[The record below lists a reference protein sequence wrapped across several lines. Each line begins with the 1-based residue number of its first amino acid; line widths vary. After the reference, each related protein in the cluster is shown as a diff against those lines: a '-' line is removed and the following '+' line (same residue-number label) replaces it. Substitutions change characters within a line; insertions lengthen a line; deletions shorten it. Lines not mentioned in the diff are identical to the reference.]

1 MTKKLGI
8 FDVNAVV
15 AKTTGERKRALNK
28 RLTISEALDIVV
40 SQMQAANLAERT
52 ISDYQRYV
60 CSFIDATGFT
70 YLDEINMAS
79 IYVWLASMDV
89 SNNTLLIRLK
99 CFKAFLGKCF
109 NNSWFT
115 ERFWHSVTVKVDKQI
130 KRGTTDDQI
139 AQVLSV
145 IDMSTFVGLR
155 DATAI
160 IMLYRTGLRIG
171 SLVSVCESDINT
183 TSNTITLQGAQL
195 KNRKPLILPLP
206 VELVDMIEVLIA
218 QNDII
223 REHYGI
229 NNDYLFINKDGAQI
243 SPTSTHNTIQ
253 RRIRGYSQKY
263 GIPNLNPHA
272 LRRGFAKALLNKGA
286 DIVLISKALGHSD
299 LSVTTQYLYFESR
312 EIVES
317 LRGYL

>member
-8 FDVNAVV
+8 FDVNVLVSGETKAKAPTPSKRRTIKASLGTVV
-15 AKTTGERKRALNK
+15 MQMRAAK
-28 RLTISEALDIVV
+28 
-40 SQMQAANLAERT
+40 LAERT
-52 ISDYQRYV
+52 VGDYETYV
-60 CSFIDATGFT
+60 KSFVDATGHT
-70 YLDEINMAS
+70 YLDEIDVAS
-79 IYVWLASMDV
+79 IYVWLASMEV

-109 NNSWFT
+109 NNGWIK
-115 ERFWHSVTVKVDKQI
+115 ERFWHTVNVKVDKQI
-130 KRGTTDDQI
+130 KRGTTDEQI

-155 DATAI
+155 DAVAVV
-160 IMLYRTGLRIG
+160 MLYRTGLRVG
-171 SLVSVCESDINT
+171 SLVSVLESDIDST
-183 TSNTITLQGAQL
+183 ANTITLQGAQL
-195 KNRKPLILPLP
+195 KNRKPLVLPLP
-206 VELVDMIEVLIA
+206 PELVDMVEVLIE

-223 REHYGI
+223 RSHYGMS
-229 NNDYLFINKDGAQI
+229 NNYLFINKDGTQI
-243 SPTSTHNTIQ
+243 SPTSRHNTIQ

-263 GIPNLNPHA
+263 GIPDINPHA

-312 EIVES
+312 EIVDS

>member
-8 FDVNAVV
+8 FDVNVLVSGEAKAKAPTPSKRRTIKASLGTVV
-15 AKTTGERKRALNK
+15 MQMRAAK
-28 RLTISEALDIVV
+28 
-40 SQMQAANLAERT
+40 LAERT
-52 ISDYQRYV
+52 VGDYETYV
-60 CSFIDATGFT
+60 KSFVDATGHT
-70 YLDEINMAS
+70 YLDEIDVAS
-79 IYVWLASMDV
+79 IYVWLASMEV

-109 NNSWFT
+109 NNGWIK
-115 ERFWHSVTVKVDKQI
+115 ERFWHPVNVKVDKQI
-130 KRGTTDDQI
+130 KRGTTDEQI

-155 DATAI
+155 DAVAVV
-160 IMLYRTGLRIG
+160 MLYRTGLRVG
-171 SLVSVCESDINT
+171 SLVSVLESDIDST
-183 TSNTITLQGAQL
+183 ANTITLQGAQL

-206 VELVDMIEVLIA
+206 PELVDMVEVLIE

-223 REHYGI
+223 RGHYGMS
-229 NNDYLFINKDGAQI
+229 NNYLFINKDGTQI
-243 SPTSTHNTIQ
+243 SPTSRHNTIQ

-263 GIPNLNPHA
+263 DIPDINPHA

-312 EIVES
+312 EIVDS